1 MTGQLRWARRRTG
14 AAKKQIFSRL
24 RIRPWFG
31 RPDHASLVMTEGR
44 SSYPSPE
51 PDVDDAMNASLTK
64 HPPIAHVVVGS
75 YVAAGVFDLLSALPV
90 GFIPTRDVYRAAT
103 FLLILATS
111 AGFRCRQRVPRSG
124 QADRVGFTDPTAGQP
139 PRRHHRGA
147 GSGCCVRHHVAQ
159 LRLPVRDPGS
169 AGGPACYRAPVR
181 AHWSRRSPG
190 RCSCLSAW
198 RWSGSRLPDRAEQP
212 NDLSR

>member
-14 AAKKQIFSRL
+14 PAKKQILSRL

-31 RPDHASLVMTEGR
+31 RSDHTSLVMTEGG

-51 PDVDDAMNASLTK
+51 PDVDDAMNASLPK

-90 GFIPTRDVYRAAT
+90 GFVPSRDVYRAAT

-111 AGFRCRQRVPRSG
+111 ALVFAAASGFR
-124 QADRVGFTDPTAGQP
+124 DRAKRTA
-139 PRRHHRGA
+139 
-147 GSGCCVRHHVAQ
+147 
-159 LRLPVRDPGS
+159 
-169 AGGPACYRAPVR
+169 
-181 AHWSRRSPG
+181 
-190 RCSCLSAW
+190 
-198 RWSGSRLPDRAEQP
+198 SGSQTRRLANLHAVTTAALGLVAVFDIVLRSYVYPSATQAPLAVLLATALLCVLIGVGGRLGGVLVFRLGVGRAV
-212 NDLSR
+212 DSRTALSNRPS